1 MTITDMLDV
10 LVLADLV
17 AHIRAWGQPPPGY
30 PDEHE
35 LYYRDDHRGWY
46 YLTEEGRRLRRE
58 HLTACQRQEEIYAA
72 QVERWAHKSAQ
83 RTRRTVAAM

>member
-1 MTITDMLDV
+1 MTITDMIDV

-17 AHIRAWGQPPPGY
+17 AHIRIWGQPPQGY

-35 LYYRDDHRGWY
+35 LYYRDDRRGWY

-58 HLTACQRQEEIYAA
+58 HLTACQRQEKIYAE
-72 QVERWAHKSAQ
+72 QVERWAQTSAQ
-83 RTRRTVAAM
+83 RTLRTVAGM